1 MKTQNKEVSTPS
13 DNSFTILEMVS
24 PIVAKDNF
32 SEYEL
37 FIYNDETDE
46 IRSVGNVNEISTI
59 NNNECILRSRFFE
72 SEP

>member
-1 MKTQNKEVSTPS
+1 MKTQNKEVQCPT

-24 PIVAKDNF
+24 PIVAKENF

-46 IRSVGNVNEISTI
+46 IRSVGNVNEIAAI